1 LENTLKSSTQVHQL
15 GAAGAHLQLKN
26 NERNAG
32 LFFFTILG
40 SKGSPKHPTQ
50 ATNTSSASPAMTP
63 SFPHEPSQELWL
75 LDAYT
80 SVKDDSPLNLSNNNI
95 QKFQSSMKE
104 FVRRLLI

>member
-1 LENTLKSSTQVHQL
+1 VHQL

-32 LFFFTILG
+32 LFFTILG

-63 SFPHEPSQELWL
+63 SFLHEPSQELWL

-80 SVKDDSPLNLSNNNI
+80 SVKDESPLNLSNNNI

-104 FVRRLLI
+104 FVRRLLM